1 MNPDPTLPHSFPRRV
16 LLCVVGLTP
25 QVVTETLWA
34 LAVRGHPAFAPTELA
49 IVTTAEGA
57 THVELRLLDGKRML
71 EALARDYP
79 EAGLSGLAERTRVH
93 LVRDPAGAPLVDI
106 ASLEANTAL
115 ADLLVEVVRNLTA
128 DPACALHVSIAGGRK
143 TMGFLAGYA
152 LSLFGRPQDR
162 LSHVLVDPA
171 FEQHPEFFYPPP
183 EPQVL
188 IAPGKDQKPIRTD
201 RCNLVL
207 ADIPF
212 VRLREGL
219 PQDLLSGRASFED
232 AVGRLQEKFRPPEL
246 LIDLEARSV
255 RAHGRSVR
263 CSPIELAFWAWLAER
278 RARLGADAAVRRDD
292 RPALDRFFALYR
304 RLAEPER
311 VEATRRAVASDP
323 KGAWFAERVARLN
336 KLVDDQLGP
345 SAGLYRVERV
355 GRRPKSGWRLAT
367 PPEAIRTIPASNDET
382 SA

>member
-1 MNPDPTLPHSFPRRV
+1 MSVVVEPHAFPRRALV
-16 LLCVVGLTP
+16 SVVGLTP

-34 LAVRGHPAFAPTELA
+34 LAVDRRPPFAPTELA

-57 THVELRLLDGKRML
+57 ERIELVLSDGRRML

-79 EAGLSGLAERTRVH
+79 HAGLAGLAARTSVH
-93 LVRDPAGAPLVDI
+93 QVRDPAGGPLADI

-115 ADLLVEVVRNLTA
+115 ADLLVEVVRQLTA

-219 PQDLLSGRASFED
+219 PQDLLAGRASFKD
-232 AVGRLQEKFRPPEL
+232 AVDRLQERFRPPEL
-246 LIDLEARSV
+246 VIDLERRSV
-255 RAHGRSVR
+255 RAHGRPVP
-263 CSPIELAFWAWLAER
+263 CTPIELAFWAWLAER
-278 RARLGADAAVRRDD
+278 RAMLGEAAAVRRDD
-292 RPALDRFFALYR
+292 REALGRFLALYR
-304 RLAEPER
+304 RVAEAEQFDR
-311 VEATRRAVASDP
+311 TVRALGDDAE
-323 KGAWFAERVARLN
+323 GAWLSERVARLN
-336 KLVDDQLGP
+336 KIVERAFGP
-345 SAGLYRVERV
+345 SSGLYRVERV
-355 GRRPKSGWRLAT
+355 GRRPRSGWRLAT
-367 PPEAIRTIPASNDET
+367 PPEAIHPIPASNDES